1 MSVTGRAIV
10 CNGNYC
16 LFVFLF
22 LFCFALI
29 PSCLCGYDL
38 HQHLRV
44 GELFAV
50 YL

>member
-16 LFVFLF
+16 LFVFCSCSVLP
-22 LFCFALI
+22 LI
-29 PSCLCGYDL
+29 PSCLYGYDL

-44 GELFAV
+44 GKLFAV